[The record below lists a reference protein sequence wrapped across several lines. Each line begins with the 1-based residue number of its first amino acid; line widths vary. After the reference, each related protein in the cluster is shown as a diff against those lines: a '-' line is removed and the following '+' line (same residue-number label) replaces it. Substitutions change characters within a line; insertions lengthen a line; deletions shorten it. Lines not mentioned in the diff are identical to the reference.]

1 MMLAGVFAAVLFL
14 GLFVGDR
21 WYFRTLSA
29 DASRYGCRV
38 GREESRWEA
47 ASLPRI
53 QASFDRLGLLALR
66 HGVARFFADANRI
79 LLRPRYPM
87 LWAFL
92 WIWPMKVTIDLRVD
106 GTSLVLSSTKRIPW
120 CSAILTG
127 FWFVIVGLGTV
138 AALVSYVVEGG
149 SASAGGWL
157 IGAGILTLGLF
168 FFFSGLVTVVM
179 AYRMENSRLALVQQE
194 LEEVLAGPAVSTR

>member
-1 MMLAGVFAAVLFL
+1 MILAGLFAAALFL

-29 DASRYGCRV
+29 EASRYGCRV
-38 GREESRWEA
+38 GREETRLDA
-47 ASLPRI
+47 ATIARI
-53 QASFDRLGLLALR
+53 HASFDRFGLLALR
-66 HGVARFFADANRI
+66 NGVARFFADANRI

-92 WIWPMKVTIDLRVD
+92 WIWPMKATIDLRVD
-106 GTSLVLSSTKRIPW
+106 GESLVLASTKRIPW

-127 FWFVIVGLGTV
+127 CWFALVGLGTV
-138 AALVSYVVEGG
+138 AALVSYVAEGG
-149 SASAGGWL
+149 SGSAGGW
-157 IGAGILTLGLF
+157 IVGVGILILGLF

-179 AYRMENSRLALVQQE
+179 AYRMENGRLAIVQRE
-194 LEEVLAGPAVSTR
+194 LEEVLTALPVPKG